1 MRHHPVVTTEPRL
14 RATPAL
20 RTQIRAQGRRFDWVA
35 ARLGRSKSYV
45 SKVVSGRLAVP
56 ESDARVLAALL
67 DGELG
72 MLFDLPNDMKYLPN
86 GSSAERR
93 A

>member
-1 MRHHPVVTTEPRL
+1 MRHHPAVTTKPRL

-20 RTQIRAQGRRFDWVA
+20 RTQISAQGRRFDWVA

-45 SKVVSGRLAVP
+45 SKVVSGRLTVP

-72 MLFDLPNDMKYLPN
+72 VLFDLPTDTEYLPI
-86 GSSAERR
+86 GRSSERR

>member
-1 MRHHPVVTTEPRL
+1 MRHHLAITTEPRL

-20 RTQIRAQGRRFDWVA
+20 RARIRAQGRRCDWIA

-56 ESDARVLAALL
+56 ESDARVIVALL
-67 DGELG
+67 DGDLG
-72 MLFDLPNDMKYLPN
+72 VLFDLPSDTKTLPD
-86 GSSAERR
+86 GSSAECH